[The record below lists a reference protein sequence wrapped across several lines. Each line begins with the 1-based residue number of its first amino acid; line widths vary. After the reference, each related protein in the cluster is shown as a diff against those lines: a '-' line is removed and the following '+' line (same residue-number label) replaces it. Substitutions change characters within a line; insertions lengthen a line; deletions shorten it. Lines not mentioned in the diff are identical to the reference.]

1 MSMGARHFEGCIGLQ
16 GGASVSTESEYP
28 DYVYCQLAD
37 HDIDSGDCMENRDV
51 VAGNIM
57 SSLTQGL
64 PEEYA
69 VKENWKEICRNC
81 RWFSVW

>member
-1 MSMGARHFEGCIGLQ
+1 VQDTLREALAFK
-16 GGASVSTESEYP
+16 GGASVSTESGYP
-28 DYVYCQLAD
+28 DYVYCPLAD

-57 SSLTQGL
+57 SSLSHGL

>member
-1 MSMGARHFEGCIGLQ
+1 MKA
-16 GGASVSTESEYP
+16 V
-28 DYVYCQLAD
+28 
-37 HDIDSGDCMENRDV
+37 MENRDV

-57 SSLTQGL
+57 SSLTHGL
-64 PEEYA
+64 SEEYA